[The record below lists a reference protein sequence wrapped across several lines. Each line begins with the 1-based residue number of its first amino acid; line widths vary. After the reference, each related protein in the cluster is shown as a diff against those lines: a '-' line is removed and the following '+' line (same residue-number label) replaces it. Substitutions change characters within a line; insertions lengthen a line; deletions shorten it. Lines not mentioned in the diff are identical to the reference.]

1 MASYISNLPINS
13 ERNNVIFDDS
23 FVSRAS
29 GSNAD
34 NFIQE
39 GFLKCINQ
47 IQRTRG
53 QQQESSANRD
63 NEAENFASIE
73 NLLNETQ
80 ISLRNLK
87 QNINVEI
94 PEVRLKHHPEI
105 MRIVENA
112 HAEGRS
118 PTVSDLGD
126 LCQNSEFLDSL
137 QNYSIKWIKEF
148 KKVTQM
154 DRDPASGTTL
164 QEVTFWGNLERALH
178 HIINDL
184 RLTDEVALTIQAL
197 KSGKRFHA
205 TVTFESNTGYK
216 FVSKNSKYSTKSSK
230 W

>member
-29 GSNAD
+29 
-34 NFIQE
+34 
-39 GFLKCINQ
+39 
-47 IQRTRG
+47 
-53 QQQESSANRD
+53 ANRD

-73 NLLNETQ
+73 NMLNETQ

-112 HAEGRS
+112 HAEGRW

-178 HIINDL
+178 HIDDL

-205 TVTFESNTGYK
+205 TVTFESNTGYNRIHMFLIECIILLSLDVAPK
-216 FVSKNSKYSTKSSK
+216 G
-230 W
+230 